1 VPVDDATYRGWPGTA
16 KATRWVAVAIAGT
29 MVRRLMKLRLVR
41 YIALVFPLGACLIAA
56 LVLNL
61 AHEGEQSLP
70 MLRRLPIQTSDI
82 LPFLN
87 LWFQNAIGFFA
98 ILLAA
103 MVGAPLIAED
113 RRTRALALYFSRP
126 ITHFDYVLGK
136 FLTVAF
142 FLTFLVVLPPV
153 VMFLLDV
160 GLADEKGIFL
170 DRAPILLRSVVPSL
184 VRVALLSV
192 VALAASS
199 LAKRTNYAALLL
211 LGLMMVATI
220 ASQLFARR
228 IFHDPVWLAISPG
241 QCAMRIAHDLLPLPP
256 LINQRGRFLQS
267 MDVGYAWL
275 GVGIWTATGLA
286 VLLGRI
292 RKVEVVA

>member
-29 MVRRLMKLRLVR
+29 MIRRLMKLRLVR
-41 YIALVFPLGACLIAA
+41 YIVLVFPLGACLLASI
-56 LVLNL
+56 VLTL
-61 AHEGEQSLP
+61 AHEGESLP
-70 MLRRLPIQTSDI
+70 MLRGLPIKASEL

-87 LWFQNAIGFFA
+87 IWFQNFIGFFG

-126 ITHFDYVLGK
+126 ITHFDYVFGK
-136 FLTVAF
+136 FLTVAL
-142 FLTFLVVLPPV
+142 FLTFLVVVPPV
-153 VMFLLDV
+153 VMFLLDI
-160 GLADEKGIFL
+160 GLADQKGVFW
-170 DRAPILLRSVVPSL
+170 DRVPILLRSVVPSF

-220 ASQLFARR
+220 ASQLLARR
-228 IFHDPVWLAISPG
+228 IFNDPVWLAISPG

-256 LINQRGRFLQS
+256 LLNRQGRFLQS

-275 GVGIWTATGLA
+275 GVGIWTVTGLA
-286 VLLGRI
+286 VLVGRI
-292 RKVEVVA
+292 RNVEVVA